1 LRYLLDTN
9 VCIALLKGRDTALA
23 ERARRQD
30 PADLFLSSVVKGELL
45 FGARHSSRV
54 DANLALLDEFFSQ
67 FESVPFDDGAA
78 QYYGVTR
85 AVLSKAG
92 TPIGANDLLI
102 ASTALHHDLTLATR
116 NRREFARV
124 PGLRWE
130 EW

>member
-1 LRYLLDTN
+1 MRYLLDTN
-9 VCIALLKGRDTALA
+9 VCIALLKGRDDALI
-23 ERARRQD
+23 ERTRRQD
-30 PADLFLSSVVKGELL
+30 PADLLLSSVVKAELL
-45 FGARHSSRV
+45 FGARNSLRV
-54 DANLALLDEFFSQ
+54 EGNLALLERFFSR

-85 AVLSKAG
+85 ALLSKAG

-102 ASTALHHDLTLATR
+102 ASTALQHDITLATR
-116 NRREFARV
+116 NRREFASV

>member
-1 LRYLLDTN
+1 MRYLLDTN
-9 VCIALLKGRDTALA
+9 VCIALLKGRDDAPA

-45 FGARHSSRV
+45 FGARNSRRV
-54 DANLALLDEFFSQ
+54 DANLALLEEFFSQ

-85 AVLSKAG
+85 ALLSKAG

-102 ASTALHHDLTLATR
+102 ASTALQHDLTLATR

>member
-1 LRYLLDTN
+1 MSYLLDTN
-9 VCIALLKGRDTALA
+9 VCIALLKGRDDALA

-30 PADLFLSSVVKGELL
+30 PADVFLSSVVKGELL
-45 FGARHSSRV
+45 FGARNSSRV
-54 DANLALLDEFFSQ
+54 DANLALLDEFFSH

-85 AVLSKAG
+85 ALLSKAG

-102 ASTALHHDLTLATR
+102 ASTALQHDLTLATR
-116 NRREFARV
+116 NCREFARV

>member
-9 VCIALLKGRDTALA
+9 ICIALLKGGEDALI
-23 ERARRQD
+23 ERTKQQN

-45 FGARHSSRV
+45 FGARNSHRV
-54 DANLALLDEFFSQ
+54 DANLSLLEEFFSQ
-67 FESVPFDDGAA
+67 FEALPFDDGAA
-78 QYYGVTR
+78 HYYGVTR
-85 AVLSKAG
+85 ALLSKAG

>member
-9 VCIALLKGRDTALA
+9 ICIALLKGGDDALI
-23 ERARRQD
+23 ERTKQQD
-30 PADLFLSSVVKGELL
+30 PADLFLSSVVKGDLL
-45 FGARHSSRV
+45 FGARNSDRV
-54 DANLALLDEFFSQ
+54 NANLSLLEEFFAQ
-67 FESVPFDDGAA
+67 FGSLPFDDAAA

-85 AVLSKAG
+85 ALLSRAG

-102 ASTALHHDLTLATR
+102 ASTALQHDLTLATR